1 MMQKCKEQPFVPIG
15 SLLTAGAVILAARSM
30 KRGEKLKTQKYF
42 RYRIGFQLATLIALV
57 AGGVTL
63 GQSSLEQKK
72 TKEDQ
77 LREKAKLREKL
88 WVEELERRDAIIQAR
103 KQRLEESK
111 KELRDLAKQGF
122 EDEREVDQGKK

>member
-1 MMQKCKEQPFVPIG
+1 MPIG